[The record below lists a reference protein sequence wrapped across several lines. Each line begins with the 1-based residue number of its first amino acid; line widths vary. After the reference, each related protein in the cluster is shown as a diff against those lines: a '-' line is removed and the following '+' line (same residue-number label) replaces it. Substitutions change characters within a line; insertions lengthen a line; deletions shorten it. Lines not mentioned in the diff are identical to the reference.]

1 MHVRG
6 LKLALAC
13 CGACISL
20 LCCAPEREQVL
31 QADAALPDSVSLN
44 AADGGVR
51 RSKRLLCEASPQ
63 SSLEAPV
70 VLPQLPDADL
80 QIMQAGAVPPQPSL
94 GPILGGIGSSSVRV
108 WLRAEASADW
118 AVVVWPEDLP
128 DQVRRIPGTRLQTN
142 TDNIGV
148 ITVTGLRP
156 STRYAYRIELGHPD
170 QALHPVSNAS
180 NTFHTLADAGESGH
194 LRVVV
199 GSDIGSNPE
208 QPIFDQIGALQPD
221 LLLLLGDQIYADQVS
236 PDVAGYAQ
244 KYVATWQIANLANLL
259 RNVPSFMMWD
269 DHEIIDNYFDG
280 KSDRFPPALL
290 AYELFV
296 EGRNPTPVR
305 AGAHHYSFDAGDV
318 AFFVLD
324 ERSHRSSEMNPDG
337 PDKTMLGPDQKEDLF
352 EWLLC
357 STAKVKIIASPVT
370 FSDWATTGEDD
381 WMAYATEREEIL
393 SFIEHHRVDNVL
405 LLSGDQHWS
414 AVFRQQRRHYTLYE
428 FMPTPL
434 SKSHRAAPTEP
445 AADILARDDDQ
456 FVFGVVD
463 IDTTVEP
470 ARVDLTLCAD
480 QKPCTPGREPEPS
493 TGLDVNGEPDNVP
506 FTIHLTTDDF
516 GVTP

>member
-1 MHVRG
+1 MS
-6 LKLALAC
+6 LLAC
-13 CGACISL
+13 
-20 LCCAPEREQVL
+20 APQHPEAL
-31 QADAALPDSVSLN
+31 PGDAAPNVDPASLN

-51 RSKRLLCEASPQ
+51 RPKHFLCEASPQ
-63 SSLEAPV
+63 SSLDAPV
-70 VLPQLPDADL
+70 MLPQLPDADL
-80 QIMQAGAVPPQPSL
+80 QTMEVGPVPPQPSV
-94 GPILGGIGSSSVRV
+94 GPILGSIGSSSVRV
-108 WLRAEASADW
+108 WLRADASADW
-118 AVVVWPEDLP
+118 AVVVWPQDAP
-128 DQVRRIPGTRLQTN
+128 DELRRIHGTRLQAN

-148 ITVTGLRP
+148 ITVAGLRP
-156 STRYAYRIELGHPD
+156 STRYAYRIELGYPD
-170 QALHPVSNAS
+170 QDLQRVGSAS
-180 NTFHTLADAGESGH
+180 NTFHTLAAAGEGGR

-199 GSDIGSNPE
+199 GSDIGSSPE

-236 PDVAGYAQ
+236 PDVMGYTQ
-244 KYVATWQIANLANLL
+244 KYIATWQIANLANLL

-269 DHEIIDNYFDG
+269 DHEITDNYFEG

-290 AYELFV
+290 AYQLFV
-296 EGRNPTPVR
+296 EARNPTPVR
-305 AGAHHYSFDAGDV
+305 PGARHYSFDAGDV

-324 ERSHRSSEMNPDG
+324 ERSHRSSETDPDG
-337 PDKTMLGPDQKEDLF
+337 PDKTMLGPDQKNDLF

-381 WMAYATEREEIL
+381 WTAYATEREQIF
-393 SFIEHHRVDNVL
+393 SFIERHRIDNVL

-414 AVFRQQRRHYTLYE
+414 AVFRYVRRHYTLYE

-434 SKSHRAAPTEP
+434 TKSHRSAPLEAAP
-445 AADILARDDDQ
+445 DILARDDDQ

-480 QKPCTPGREPEPS
+480 QKPCAPGREPEPT
-493 TGLDVNGEPDNVP
+493 TGLDVDGEPDNLP
-506 FTIHLTTDDF
+506 FTIHLTTDDI